1 MTDPA
6 IDTATDTAI
15 DATDSAILR
24 RESIDLEAL
33 LLSRAYLYTL
43 FHKLLGGTPDA
54 AMLAALLSA
63 DTADAVEE
71 FTGDN
76 PSLQG
81 LGRFL
86 RNLRECVDAQVLLDQ
101 ARDEYTRLFIGPAA
115 LPCQP
120 IESPYLTHELADF
133 QENTIVVR
141 RIYRDH
147 GLELARLMRIPDDH
161 IATMCGFMARLA
173 TRSPRSLREGGL
185 ETLAES
191 LRDQEAFVRGHLL
204 SWVDEF
210 AVCARRSKTSALYP
224 QMIEALA
231 AFAANDATLLSESA
245 LWAENAAAT
254 YGPEAPAPLGA
265 PAASPEAAAFAK
277 LQATWDILRKVHP
290 YGIEDHELVAV

>member
-1 MTDPA
+1 M
-6 IDTATDTAI
+6 
-15 DATDSAILR
+15 TDSAILR

-43 FHKLLGGTPDA
+43 FHKLLGGTPDEV
-54 AMLAALLSA
+54 MLAVLLSA
-63 DTADAVEE
+63 DTVDAVEE
-71 FTGDN
+71 FTGEN
-76 PSLQG
+76 PSMQG

-86 RNLRECVDAQVLLDQ
+86 RDLRECVDAQVLLDQ

-161 IATMCGFMARLA
+161 IATMCGFLARLA
-173 TRSPRSLREGGL
+173 ECSLRRLREGGL
-185 ETLAES
+185 GKLAES
-191 LRDQEAFVRGHLL
+191 LRDQEAFVRGHMLT
-204 SWVDEF
+204 WVDEF
-210 AVCARRSKTSALYP
+210 AVCARRSKTSVLYP

-231 AFAANDATLLSESA
+231 AFAANDATLLSEAA
-245 LWAENAAAT
+245 LWAENAAAAH
-254 YGPEAPAPLGA
+254 GPKTSAPLGA
-265 PAASPEAAAFAK
+265 LSASPEAAAFAE
-277 LQATWDILRKVHP
+277 LQTTLDCLRKVHP
-290 YGIEDHELVAV
+290 YGIEDHELVSVSA